1 LEGGLGSWGG
11 NRLLRVSQKWDSLL
25 RIVGW
30 SLGEAMGL
38 GFGIWKRGGGR
49 IAGNR
54 NVWVEMADMEEWK

>member
-1 LEGGLGSWGG
+1 
-11 NRLLRVSQKWDSLL
+11 VSQKWDSLL